1 MTEYKT
7 MRVPEEAWEAAKAY
21 KEKHELTWDEYM
33 RLPVEGGSTTKR
45 EPDLSQLTEKLDEIN
60 RGVREATEAA
70 QSAERSVEQL
80 Q

>member
-1 MTEYKT
+1 MSDYKT
-7 MRVPEEAWEAAKAY
+7 MRVPEDAWEAAKAY
-21 KEKHELTWDEYM
+21 KEEHELTWDEYL
-33 RLPVEGGSTTKR
+33 RLPVEDGSTTKR
-45 EPDLSQLTEKLDEIN
+45 EPELSELTEKLDKIN